1 VTTRRTVAVVT
12 GSRAEYGLLR
22 PVMHAIRAH
31 EGLDLRVVVTGTH
44 LLRPLRTLDEV
55 AADFD
60 LDAVI
65 PMQRPWAPDR
75 LAEAGALGRGV
86 SGLAAW
92 LGNEAARRNAID
104 VIVVLG
110 DRIEAFAAAA
120 AAAVGGIRVAHLHG
134 GDRAVGIADEGLR
147 HAITK
152 LAHIHLPATRT
163 SARRI
168 RDMGEDPVRIHVVGS
183 PAIDGLDEI
192 PPLGDE
198 AYEALGRPQIVFLL
212 HPSGGD
218 ASREQAG
225 AERLLDLCRKAGR
238 VLAMH
243 PNHDPGREGILAAIT
258 ASSVPAREHLPR
270 REFIGLLRRAG
281 VLVGNSSAGLIE
293 GAALGVVCV
302 NVGPRQDGRER
313 PANVIDVPGAG
324 STDGKQVEAAL
335 AHGLTRPPGPVEHPY
350 GDGRAGGAGARAA
363 RVLAE
368 YDAAQHPLTKR
379 NTY

>member
-1 VTTRRTVAVVT
+1 MTARRTVAVVT

-22 PVMHAIRAH
+22 PVMQAIRAH
-31 EGLDLRVVVTGTH
+31 DGLELRVVVTGTH

-55 AADFD
+55 AADFE

-65 PMQRPWAPDR
+65 PMQREWSTGRMAD
-75 LAEAGALGRGV
+75 AAALGRGV
-86 SGLAAW
+86 SGFTAW
-92 LGNEAARRNAID
+92 LGNRSGGVD
-104 VIVVLG
+104 IVAVLG

-134 GDRAVGIADEGLR
+134 GDRAPGIADEGLR

-152 LAHIHLPATRT
+152 LAHIHLPATPT

-168 RDMGEDPVRIHVVGS
+168 SDMGEDPARIHVVGS
-183 PAIDGLDEI
+183 PAIDGLDEV
-192 PPLGDE
+192 PPLADE
-198 AYEALGRPQIVFLL
+198 AYEALGRPEIVFLL
-212 HPSGGD
+212 HPSGD
-218 ASREQAG
+218 EAAREQAG
-225 AERLLDLCRKAGR
+225 AECLLDLCGQAGR

-258 ASSVPAREHLPR
+258 ASSAPAREHLPR
-270 REFIGLLRRAG
+270 RDFIGLLRRAR

-293 GAALGVVCV
+293 CAALGVACI

-313 PANVIDVPGAG
+313 PAHVIDAPWPAPG
-324 STDGKQVEAAL
+324 DGGQVEAAIARGL
-335 AHGLTRPPGPVEHPY
+335 ARPPGPVDHPY
-350 GDGRAGGAGARAA
+350 GDGRDGGAGARAA

-368 YDAAQHPLTKR
+368 YDAGRHPLTKR
-379 NTY
+379 NSY